1 MLEEVKN
8 FLRIDGDEDNILL
21 ASLIFAAKIYI
32 KNATDVVVDEL
43 NDLHKLAVN
52 LLVAHSYEHRLPVGQ
67 EEKLAFSLESIILQ
81 LKYCYIATPANF
93 SAYLVD
99 GTVNLTWDENSESDL
114 VGYKVYQDGLEVVS
128 IVFSNEYKIEGLLP
142 GTYLFQVLAYDESG
156 NQSKLTKTISV
167 EVV

>member
-21 ASLIFAAKIYI
+21 ASLILAAKIYI

-81 LKYCYIATPANF
+81 LKYCYVATPANF

-99 GTVNLTWDENSESDL
+99 GIVNLTWDENSEYDL
-114 VGYKVYQDGLEVVS
+114 VGYKVYQNGLEITS
-128 IVFSNEYKIEGLLP
+128 IITNEYKIEGLLP
-142 GTYLFQVLAYDESG
+142 GTYLFQVLAYDES
-156 NQSKLTKTISV
+156 NNKSKLTKAISI